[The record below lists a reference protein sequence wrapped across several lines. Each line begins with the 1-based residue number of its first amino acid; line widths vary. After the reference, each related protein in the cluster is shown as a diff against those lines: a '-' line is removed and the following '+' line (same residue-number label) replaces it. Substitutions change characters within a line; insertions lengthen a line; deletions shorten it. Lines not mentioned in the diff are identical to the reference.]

1 MLVTL
6 IEMEEALA
14 RLSAG
19 ELAYEYMTTDPQL
32 RLLGPAC
39 PFGPTILQGYRQ
51 DGLYAEN
58 IEEMVSRVKFD
69 LLYIE
74 NMSLVI
80 DFKILIHTVL
90 IVIQGRGK

>member
-58 IEEMVSRVKFD
+58 LEEATEMA
-69 LLYIE
+69 
-74 NMSLVI
+74 
-80 DFKILIHTVL
+80 
-90 IVIQGRGK
+90 GRKGAEVTGIWFIKHPPAR